1 MGTALGTAMG
11 TALIGIDIGT
21 TSVKA
26 VLLTL
31 AGQRLASYG
40 QSYPTHRPAAGQ
52 VEQDP
57 HVWLSHVTAALAA
70 FAAHANHVKAI
81 GITSQVNTHVFAG
94 ADLAPLCPALVW
106 QDARA
111 ADEAAAIDAAIAPA
125 DKIAWLGAPIPVDA
139 SHALARIAWMARH
152 RPQVWSATRAVM
164 APKDWVIARLTG
176 VIQADPLAS
185 VGLVGTDLRYAKALI
200 ARVPGAA
207 AVLPPLA
214 DPLARAGVMQSGPF
228 KSVPV
233 VTGTMDAWASMV
245 GLGVASPGQGFYL
258 SGTSE
263 VLGLLSPT
271 RFPVPG
277 VVTFPEWA
285 GLVLHAGP
293 TQAGGASLDWLA
305 RLTGRTTANLCTMA
319 TPITATSPLFLP
331 HLQGERA
338 PLWDAAARGTFA
350 GLTLASDAGVMAA
363 AVMEGVAFSARWAL
377 EAVEASGADSPAI
390 LQAGGGGMQSD
401 RWCQIR
407 ADALARPL
415 QRMQAADA
423 GAMGAA
429 VLAGVGTGLLPDL
442 ATAARL
448 LLQPDR
454 RFDPDPAASAL
465 AHQRFTLF
473 KQLYQA
479 ARPTNAA
486 LG

>member
-1 MGTALGTAMG
+1 MAVAQTAVA
-11 TALIGIDIGT
+11 GIDIGT

-26 VLLTL
+26 VLLSPE
-31 AGQRLASYG
+31 GQRIASYA
-40 QSYPTHRPAAGQ
+40 QAYPTHRPGPGL
-52 VEQDP
+52 VEQAPAD
-57 HVWLSHVTAALAA
+57 WLRHVTAALAA
-70 FAAHANHVKAI
+70 FAEHGTDVKAI

-111 ADEAAAIDAAIAPA
+111 APEAAAIDEAIDPA

-139 SHALARIAWMARH
+139 SHALARIAWMAQH
-152 RPQVWSATRAVM
+152 HPQVWSVTRAVM

-176 VIQADPLAS
+176 AVQADPLAS
-185 VGLVGTDLRYAKALI
+185 VGLVGTDLRYATALI

-207 AVLPPLA
+207 AVLPTLA
-214 DPLARAGVMQSGPF
+214 DPLSMAGRMLAGPF
-228 KSVPV
+228 KGVPV
-233 VTGTMDAWASMV
+233 VTGTMDAWASMF
-245 GLGVASPGQGFYL
+245 GLGVATQGQGFYL

-271 RFPVPG
+271 RLPVPG
-277 VVTFPEWA
+277 VVTFPQWA

-305 RLTGRTTANLCTMA
+305 RLTGRSAAELGAMA
-319 TPITATSPLFLP
+319 APITATSPLFLP

-338 PLWDAAARGTFA
+338 PLWDAATRGTFA
-350 GLTLASDAGVMAA
+350 GLTLSSDAEVMAS

-377 EAVEASGADSPAI
+377 EAVEASGAQSPAV
-390 LQAGGGGMQSD
+390 LQSGGGGMQLD

-423 GAMGAA
+423 GAIGAA
-429 VLAGVGTGLLPDL
+429 VMAGVGTGLLPDL
-442 ATAARL
+442 AAAARSL
-448 LLQPDR
+448 VQPDR
-454 RFDPDPAASAL
+454 RFDPEPAASAL
-465 AHQRFTLF
+465 ANHRFALF
-473 KQLYQA
+473 KQLYHTTK
-479 ARPTNAA
+479 PVNAA
-486 LG
+486 LT

>member
-1 MGTALGTAMG
+1 MAMATG
-11 TALIGIDIGT
+11 ATREAVVGIDIGT
-21 TSVKA
+21 TTVKA

-31 AGQRLASYG
+31 GGQRIAGSA
-40 QSYPTHRPAAGQ
+40 QSYPTHRPAPGQ
-52 VEQDP
+52 VEQAPSDWLL
-57 HVWLSHVTAALAA
+57 HVSAALAA
-70 FAAHANHVKAI
+70 FASHGADVKAI

-94 ADLAPLCPALVW
+94 ACLEPLCPALVW

-111 ADEAAAIDAAIAPA
+111 AHEAAVIDAAIDPA

-139 SHALARIAWMARH
+139 SHALARIAWMAQH
-152 RPQVWSATRAVM
+152 HPVVWAATRAVM
-164 APKDWVIARLTG
+164 APKDWVIAMLTG
-176 VIQADPLAS
+176 VVQADPLAS

-200 ARVPGAA
+200 SRVRGAA

-214 DPLARAGVMQSGPF
+214 DPLSVAGVMQAGPF
-228 KSVPV
+228 SGVPV
-233 VTGTMDAWASMV
+233 VTGTMDAWASLF
-245 GLGVASPGQGFYL
+245 GLGVTAPGQGLYL

-263 VLGLLSPT
+263 VLGLLSP
-271 RFPVPG
+271 RRVAVSG
-277 VVTFPEWA
+277 VITFPEWA

-305 RLTGRTTANLCTMA
+305 RLTGRGVADLGA
-319 TPITATSPLFLP
+319 LAAPITATSPLFLP

-350 GLTLASDAGVMAA
+350 GLTLASDAGVLAS

-377 EAVEASGADSPAI
+377 EAVEASGADSPAV

-415 QRMQAADA
+415 QRVQGADP
-423 GAMGAA
+423 GALGAA
-429 VLAGVGTGLLPDL
+429 VLAGVGTGLIPDL
-442 ATAARL
+442 AAAARAL
-448 LLQPDR
+448 VQPDR
-454 RFDPDPAASAL
+454 LFVPDLGASAL
-465 AHQRFTLF
+465 ANQRFALF

-479 ARPTNAA
+479 ARPINAA
-486 LG
+486 LA